1 MASVFTKL
9 NLKHQTALVIVNA
22 PESFEPEL
30 AALSGVSVRRAVGAA
45 REIEFVLA
53 FVTKQ
58 REVDTLAKAI
68 AKKVEGDALVWF
80 AYPKGTSKKYTCEFN
95 RDTGW
100 AVLGTLGFEG
110 VRQIAIDEDWSALRF
125 RRAEF
130 IRTMS
135 RQGRQRVAKKQEA
148 GMAVKT
154 VDDYIAGLATEQAAI
169 VAELRA
175 IVRRAAP
182 RAEEAVKW
190 AQPVY
195 ASNGPMIFIRAHSKH
210 VNFGFWRGAQ
220 MRDAKG
226 LLTGDGDRMRHVKV
240 ATLKEINTAAFT
252 DFVKQAVAL
261 NAKHGDPTKGR

>member
-30 AALSGVSVRRAVGAA
+30 AALAGVRVRRAVGAA

-125 RRAEF
+125 RRTEF